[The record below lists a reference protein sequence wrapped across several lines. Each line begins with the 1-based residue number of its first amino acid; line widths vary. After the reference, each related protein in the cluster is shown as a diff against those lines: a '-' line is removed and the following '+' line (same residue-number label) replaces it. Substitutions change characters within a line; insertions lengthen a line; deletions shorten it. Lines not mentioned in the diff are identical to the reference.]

1 MYRDL
6 FYLLTKYYI
15 ILILQIKTALNEE
28 DLDSI
33 DVLLVDDDEVIVTTL
48 ERCLRRE
55 SFTVK
60 TAHSGMQALQLLRRQ
75 VPKVMLLDVMMP
87 GMDGYEVCREIRA
100 DKKLSTLP
108 VIFLTAKTAEADH
121 IAGFKAGG
129 DDYINKPFNSE
140 ELVLRLRAMIRRTQD
155 HKKASRRNKDDS
167 RVHESKLF
175 DHSRVSQPII
185 ELKGFKLNILTFELF
200 LPNEKKLLLTPIQF
214 DLLFNFMTHPGD
226 IFSPSALLSIIWDY
240 PPETGSSDLVRVHI
254 KNLRMRIEE
263 DPACPAFIETIPGYG
278 YTIRAES

>member
-1 MYRDL
+1 
-6 FYLLTKYYI
+6 
-15 ILILQIKTALNEE
+15 
-28 DLDSI
+28 LDSI
-33 DVLLVDDDEVIVTTL
+33 DVLLVDDDDIIVTTL

-75 VPKVMLLDVMMP
+75 VPKVVLLDVMMP

-108 VIFLTAKTAEADH
+108 VIFLTAKTTETDH

-155 HKKASRRNKDDS
+155 HKKSSRRNKDDL

-175 DHSRVSQPII
+175 DHSRVAQPIV
-185 ELKGFKLNILTFELF
+185 ELKGFKLNILTFELV
-200 LPNEKKLLLTPIQF
+200 LPNGKKLLLTPIQF

-226 IFSPSALLSIIWDY
+226 IFSPSSLLSIIWDY

-263 DPACPAFIETIPGYG
+263 DPTCPAFIETIPGYG
-278 YTIRAES
+278 YTIRPE

>member
-1 MYRDL
+1 
-6 FYLLTKYYI
+6 
-15 ILILQIKTALNEE
+15 
-28 DLDSI
+28 LDSI
-33 DVLLVDDDEVIVTTL
+33 DVLLVDDDDIIVTTL

-55 SFTVK
+55 NFTVK

-100 DKKLSTLP
+100 DKKLSNLP
-108 VIFLTAKTAEADH
+108 VIFLTAKTAESDH
-121 IAGFKAGG
+121 ITGFKAGG

-155 HKKASRRNKDDS
+155 QKKSSRRNKDDS

-175 DHSRVSQPII
+175 DHSRVSQPVI

-200 LPNEKKLLLTPIQF
+200 LPSSKKLLLTPIQF
-214 DLLFNFMTHPGD
+214 DLLFNFMTHPGE
-226 IFSPSALLSIIWDY
+226 IFSPSSLLSIIWDY

-263 DPACPAFIETIPGYG
+263 DPACPAFIETVPGYG
-278 YTIRAES
+278 YTIRPE